1 MLNILNSK
9 ILLEKTIYLSLF
21 VQIITTVLSLQG
33 FTYKLNKDDEI
44 LKDVLGIETFVQFIE
59 AIFYTWVIFA
69 LKQKENLTRRRYID
83 WMITTPIMLIS
94 TIIYMDYLFYKQNKQ
109 STKELNITDYFKK
122 NKKKIA
128 IIVILNALML
138 LFGYLGEIGLIDK
151 SISIPI
157 GFIFFFA
164 FFHYIYQNFAIQTN
178 QGKLLF
184 YFMFFIWALYGF
196 AAMMNFN
203 TKNVMYNMLDVVAK
217 NFYGLFI
224 FYQISK
230 LRK

>member
-1 MLNILNSK
+1 MLDILNSK
-9 ILLEKTIYLSLF
+9 TLLEQTIHLSLF
-21 VQIITTVLSLQG
+21 VQIITTILSLQG
-33 FTYKLNKDDEI
+33 FTYKLNKEDEI
-44 LKDVLGIETFVQFIE
+44 LKGVLGIETFVQIIE
-59 AIFYTWVIFA
+59 AVFYIWVILA
-69 LKQKENLTRRRYID
+69 LKRKENLTRRRYID

-94 TIIYMDYLFYKQNKQ
+94 TIIYMDYLSYKQNKQ
-109 STKELNITDYFKK
+109 STTELNITNYFKE

-138 LFGYLGEIGLIDK
+138 LFGYLGEIGMLDK

-164 FFHYIYQNFAIQTN
+164 VFHYIYQNFAIQTN
-178 QGKLLF
+178 EGKLLF
-184 YFMFFIWALYGF
+184 YFMFFIWALYGI
-196 AAMMNFN
+196 ADMMNFN

-224 FYQISK
+224 YYQISK
-230 LRK
+230 LGK